1 MLRKSFALTVG
12 ALVIASS
19 GAWAQNV
26 GEGLLPGAGESASRV
41 GTRGANWLE
50 FPVGA
55 RAQALGWAGTA
66 LISGAQ
72 ALAWNVAAIA
82 EVESF
87 DIAWSYSELF
97 DEADITHQFGGVV
110 LPISASGALGVS
122 VISLSSGDIIRTTE
136 RFPEGGDPVFGE
148 TFTYSG
154 FAGSL
159 GYGHMLTDR
168 LSVGAAVKLV
178 SEGID
183 DAKADWVS
191 FDVGARFRTG
201 LFAMTLGAAVVNIAG
216 DSRFEGSAIEQM
228 VGAGEEVFPTGDN
241 VPIRYDTRELA
252 LPTAFR
258 FSVLFDV
265 TGTAEAWL
273 AQVGLQHRIRLVA
286 DLYDS
291 IDTAPQPSFGV
302 EYAYREIAFARIGK
316 RFLNEDKDESFRD
329 FSDGFAFGGGIN
341 VPLFNRHLGFDYAYT
356 SMGILE
362 NIQTFT
368 FRLGP

>member
-1 MLRKSFALTVG
+1 MLRKSIALTVAG
-12 ALVIASS
+12 LVIASS

-26 GEGLLPGAGESASRV
+26 GEGLLPGADQTTTRV

-97 DEADITHQFGGVV
+97 DEADITHQFAGVV
-110 LPISASGALGVS
+110 LPISASGALGVGI
-122 VISLSSGDIIRTTE
+122 ISLSSGDIIRTTE
-136 RFPEGGDPVFGE
+136 RFPEGGDPIFGE
-148 TFTYSG
+148 TFKYSG

-159 GYGHMLTDR
+159 AYGHMLTDR

-183 DAKADWVS
+183 DAKANWVS
-191 FDVGARFRTG
+191 LDIGGRFRTG
-201 LFAMTLGAAVVNIAG
+201 LIALTLGAAVTNIAG
-216 DSRFEGSAIEQM
+216 DSRFEGSAVERM

-241 VPIRYDTRELA
+241 VPVRYDTRELA

-258 FSVLFDV
+258 FSALFDV
-265 TGTAEAWL
+265 TGTPEAWL
-273 AQVGLQHRIRLVA
+273 GQVGPDHGVRLVV
-286 DLYDS
+286 DFYDS
-291 IDTAPQPSFGV
+291 IDTALQPSFGV
-302 EYAYREIAFARIGK
+302 EYAYRDIAFGRIGK
-316 RFLNEDKDESFRD
+316 RFLNEERDDRFRD
-329 FSDGFAFGGGIN
+329 FNDGLAFGGGIS

-356 SMGILE
+356 SMGLLE
-362 NIQTFT
+362 NVQTFT